1 MLELLDNQITPLGC
15 EHIGKILHPAAKSQM
30 THLKLDHNRFGSAGL
45 KFLADGLAQNKTI
58 EHLSLSYCD
67 IDESGARYLFEIL
80 IYTQSNLQDLILN
93 GNHLRNEGTI
103 EVLKGV
109 SVAKNLKHFHM
120 LI

>member
-1 MLELLDNQITPLGC
+1 
-15 EHIGKILHPAAKSQM
+15 M

-93 GNHLRNEGTI
+93 GNHLRN
-103 EVLKGV
+103 
-109 SVAKNLKHFHM
+109 
-120 LI
+120 